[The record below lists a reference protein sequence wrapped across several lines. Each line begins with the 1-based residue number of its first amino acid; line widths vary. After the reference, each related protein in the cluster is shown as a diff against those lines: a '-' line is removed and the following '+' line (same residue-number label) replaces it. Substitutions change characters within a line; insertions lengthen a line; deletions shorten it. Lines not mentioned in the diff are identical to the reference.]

1 MAQLGSFVPA
11 EFASVRIADKLFT
24 RLTPD
29 DKIEANASSFML
41 EMQECAYALQDL
53 TDRSLIIVDELGRG
67 TSTQDGVGITYAI
80 SEKFILSKA
89 FTFFAT
95 HFKELCQLDAYP
107 TVVNYHMA
115 TQVIS
120 NLFILFN
127 FSNLFILFNFFVGN
141 RQRQKLEIPL
151 QSVHGCV
158 DGRRLRPSPRSV
170 GWI

>member
-115 TQVIS
+115 TEVI
-120 NLFILFN
+120 
-127 FSNLFILFNFFVGN
+127 SNLFILFNFFVGN

>member
-127 FSNLFILFNFFVGN
+127 FFVGN